1 MIGRRPLQ
9 SPRAAKVKVNGA
21 AGTRFQICNSQAGV
35 SPKSHWIEK
44 ALLGR
49 FFETAGDELEFK
61 GGKVLPAEVEELIGS
76 LRRQIAALQAE
87 VADLRR
93 QLGQDS
99 SNSSR
104 PPSSD
109 GLKKKPRIPG
119 SLRGRSGKAS
129 GGQKGHKGDT
139 LRQVA
144 DPDCVI
150 EHTACACGHCGLA
163 LDPKSAVRIEKRQ
176 VFDLAERPL
185 MVTEHQA
192 SIYRCENCRGVTKAA
207 FPDGVVRPTQY
218 GQRLRAATVYL
229 KVQQLLPEDRTAQ
242 ALSDLFGAPLICP
255 ASVVAWVGKKAQ
267 ELRRVYALI
276 GERVA
281 EAKVRHLDETG
292 FRIAGM
298 LQWLHTTSSL
308 AFTFYRADEKR
319 GAIPVDL
326 QGGVVV
332 HDHFLPYRRL
342 DAVDHAFCNAHILR
356 ELNSLIEL
364 DHEPWAE
371 HMRDT
376 LLAANLAVDKARKA
390 GACALPPD
398 DLKAFVERY
407 WAATRL
413 GLAFHRQLP
422 KLETKANARGRTR
435 RRPGHN
441 LLQRLKTFQTETLR
455 FLTDFDVPSTNNL
468 AEQDLRMMKVKMK
481 ISGSF
486 RTLEGAQIFATD
498 RSVVSTA
505 RKHGCNIFR
514 TLAAHPDQIMLA
526 CAP

>member
-1 MIGRRPLQ
+1 M
-9 SPRAAKVKVNGA
+9 S
-21 AGTRFQICNSQAGV
+21 
-35 SPKSHWIEK
+35 
-44 ALLGR
+44 
-49 FFETAGDELEFK
+49 
-61 GGKVLPAEVEELIGS
+61 LPPEVEELIAS
-76 LRRQIAALQAE
+76 LRRRIAALEAE

-99 SNSSR
+99 SNSSK

-129 GGQKGHKGDT
+129 GGQTGHEGGT

-144 DPDCVI
+144 DPDRVVR
-150 EHTACACGHCGLA
+150 HAACACGHCGWP
-163 LDPKSAVRIEKRQ
+163 LDPKSAKGLEKRQ

-207 FPDGVVRPTQY
+207 FPDGVVSAVQY
-218 GQRLRAATVYL
+218 GERVKAAAVYL
-229 KVQQLLPEDRTAQ
+229 NIQQLIPEDRTAQ

-255 ASVVAWVGKKAQ
+255 ASIVAWVGKKAQ
-267 ELRRVYALI
+267 ELQPVYEFI

-292 FRIAGM
+292 FRIAGK

-308 AFTFYRADEKR
+308 AFTFYRVDQKR
-319 GAIPVDL
+319 GAIPENL
-326 QGGVVV
+326 QAGVVV

-356 ELNSLIEL
+356 ELKSLIEF

-371 HMRDT
+371 GMRDM
-376 LLAANLAVDKARKA
+376 LLSANLAVNRAREA
-390 GACALPPD
+390 GACALAPRD
-398 DLKAFVERY
+398 CEAFVERY
-407 WAATRL
+407 WAAVRL
-413 GLAFHRQLP
+413 GLAFHRELP
-422 KLETKANARGRTR
+422 KLATKPARGRVK

-455 FLTDFDVPSTNNL
+455 FLTDFDVPFTNNL

-481 ISGSF
+481 ISGAF
-486 RTLEGAQIFATD
+486 RTLQGAQIFARL
-498 RSVVSTA
+498 RSIVSTA
-505 RKHGCNIFR
+505 RKHRFNI
-514 TLAAHPDQIMLA
+514 LQILTA
-526 CAP
+526 TEEQIITVLTA